1 MDFVQTNES
10 GGNMSVLKLKTMK
23 IKTKKLFL
31 VSAAILLSALAFY
44 PNYVRAEGI
53 MLTEPLPGQTGAL
66 TKVSGLAD
74 YLVKIYNLGLI
85 LAGVLAMGGIMIG
98 GFLYMT
104 ASYSGNL
111 GKTANGKDVISSSL
125 LGLGVALLS
134 YLLIYTIDPRLTR
147 PQDVFMDIGKGTCSG
162 GIPNVEDAK
171 TCKGYCTVGNGEE
184 KYQVFTPQYDTD
196 KCCKCLPETP
206 SCSGSNKYDGIGN
219 QQSCE
224 VTCKN
229 KCPSGKKCAVM
240 SYFEGCCECSVL
252 SQGMSDVNLECG
264 AGQKMDNEACNEHC
278 SKSENCAEPLK
289 GCDPQW
295 TTSSQ
300 CCICTVKE

>member
-1 MDFVQTNES
+1 
-10 GGNMSVLKLKTMK
+10 MSVLKLKTMK
-23 IKTKKLFL
+23 TKTKKLFL

-44 PNYVRAEGI
+44 PKYVRAEGI

-162 GIPNVEDAK
+162 GIPNVENEE

-184 KYQVFTPQYDTD
+184 KYQVFTPQYDTN
-196 KCCKCLPETP
+196 KCCKCLPKEQSP
-206 SCSGSNKYDGIGN
+206 QYEISCAGSYDHTGVPLSKCQDICDLSCESGRKCRSTSQSADNCCKCEVITELIDSGSAAPPPI
-219 QQSCE
+219 QSEASPSNESECKD
-224 VTCKN
+224 TCAKFCSERGFALDN
-229 KCPSGKKCAVM
+229 NGTKIDPATGTCSCAC
-240 SYFEGCCECSVL
+240 F
-252 SQGMSDVNLECG
+252 
-264 AGQKMDNEACNEHC
+264 
-278 SKSENCAEPLK
+278 
-289 GCDPQW
+289 
-295 TTSSQ
+295 
-300 CCICTVKE
+300 